1 MSQKYIKSKNNNSHN
16 AKTYGKYYAKPV
28 YDEKFVETD
37 EIADFIQTQATLKRS
52 DIKAALDELGAA
64 MKHFLGMGQKIR
76 LAGIGIFKVG
86 FSSIGVSKAEDC
98 TASTITS
105 RRVLFQP
112 ETERI
117 VTGSGEKNGKV
128 VQKYVNTKTLV
139 KDVTFEEL
147 HENLISA
154 GSNGSGSNTSTG
166 GNSGGTNNGG
176 GSNNGGSTGTVT
188 PSTGGGDNGG
198 NGGSGDNN
206 GGGNNTGDNN

>member
-37 EIADFIQTQATLKRS
+37 KIADFIQTQAMLKRS
-52 DIKAALDELGAA
+52 DIKAALDELGSA
-64 MKHFLGMGQKIR
+64 MKHFLGLGQKIR

-86 FSSIGVSKAEDC
+86 FSSIGVEKAEDC

-147 HENLISA
+147 HENQYGASSNT
-154 GSNGSGSNTSTG
+154 GGSSTNNSNPSNGGNTNTG
-166 GNSGGTNNGG
+166 GG
-176 GSNNGGSTGTVT
+176 TGTVT
-188 PSTGGGDNGG
+188 PSNGGGNSGSGDNGGGDNGG
-198 NGGSGDNN
+198 DDAGDTN
-206 GGGNNTGDNN
+206 

>member
-166 GNSGGTNNGG
+166 GNGGGTNNGG

-198 NGGSGDNN
+198 NGGSGDN

>member
-1 MSQKYIKSKNNNSHN
+1 
-16 AKTYGKYYAKPV
+16 
-28 YDEKFVETD
+28 
-37 EIADFIQTQATLKRS
+37 
-52 DIKAALDELGAA
+52 
-64 MKHFLGMGQKIR
+64 MGQKIR

-86 FSSIGVSKAEDC
+86 FSSIGVTKAEDC

-147 HENLISA
+147 HENQYSA
-154 GSNGSGSNTSTG
+154 GGNSGGSNTSTG
-166 GNSGGTNNGG
+166 GNGGGTG
-176 GSNNGGSTGTVT
+176 NGGSTGTVT

-198 NGGSGDNN
+198 NSGSGDNN

>member
-16 AKTYGKYYAKPV
+16 AKTFGKYYAKPV

-52 DIKAALDELGAA
+52 DIKAALDELGSA

-105 RRVLFQP
+105 RRILFQP

-198 NGGSGDNN
+198 NN

>member
-1 MSQKYIKSKNNNSHN
+1 MSQKYIKSQNKNSHN
-16 AKTYGKYYAKPV
+16 AKSFGKYYAKPV

-64 MKHFLGMGQKIR
+64 MKHFLEMGQKIR

-86 FSSIGVSKAEDC
+86 FSSIGVVKADDC

-117 VTGSGEKNGKV
+117 VVGSGEKNGKIF
-128 VQKYVNTKTLV
+128 QKYVNAKSLL
-139 KDVTFEEL
+139 KDVAFEEA
-147 HENLISA
+147 HGQTVAASP
-154 GSNGSGSNTSTG
+154 SQ
-166 GNSGGTNNGG
+166 GG
-176 GSNNGGSTGTVT
+176 GGA
-188 PSTGGGDNGG
+188 
-198 NGGSGDNN
+198 SGPDTTNPDD
-206 GGGNNTGDNN
+206 GE

>member
-166 GNSGGTNNGG
+166 GNGGGTNNGG

-188 PSTGGGDNGG
+188 PSTGGGDNGD
-198 NGGSGDNN
+198 NGDNN

>member
-1 MSQKYIKSKNNNSHN
+1 
-16 AKTYGKYYAKPV
+16 
-28 YDEKFVETD
+28 
-37 EIADFIQTQATLKRS
+37 
-52 DIKAALDELGAA
+52 

-86 FSSIGVSKAEDC
+86 FSSIGVAKAEDC

-117 VTGSGEKNGKV
+117 VTGSSEKNGKV

-147 HENLISA
+147 HENLIS
-154 GSNGSGSNTSTG
+154 S
-166 GNSGGTNNGG
+166 
-176 GSNNGGSTGTVT
+176 GSNNGGSNTNNSNPTNGGGTGSVT
-188 PSTGGGDNGG
+188 PSTGGGDNGN
-198 NGGSGDNN
+198 NGGN
-206 GGGNNTGDNN
+206 GGGNTGSGDDNGGDGGDNN